1 MSDHTLP
8 SWALMPLVHSPFQ
21 AKFCGHFTELH
32 RVTDQNY
39 ILSTPN
45 CRKTTQLCH
54 VNLLKPYY
62 CRKPTCVYPLPS
74 VEDCI
79 AACSVSKFDLLK
91 GYWQIPLTARAKKIS
106 TVITPSGLY
115 AYTVMSFGLRNAPA
129 TFQWLMN
136 LVVSGLEGCAVYL
149 DDLVIYSD
157 TWEEHLARINSL
169 LVRLSEARPLST

>member
-1 MSDHTLP
+1 
-8 SWALMPLVHSPFQ
+8 MPLVHSPFQ
-21 AKFCGHFTELH
+21 AKFCGPFTVLC
-32 RVTDQNY
+32 RVTGQNY

-62 CRKPTCVYPLPS
+62 CRKPS

-79 AACSVSKFDLLK
+79 DRVGAACFVSKFDLLK
-91 GYWQIPLTARAKKIS
+91 GYWQIPLTARAKDIS

-115 AYTVMSFGLRNAPA
+115 AYTVMSFGLCNAPA
-129 TFQWLMN
+129 TFQRLMN

-149 DDLVIYSD
+149 DDLVINSD
-157 TWEEHLARINSL
+157 TWEEQLAHINSQ
-169 LVRLSEARPLST
+169 LV